1 MGERA
6 SLIACAARRFQVVRD
21 RICRRRAART
31 VAWPVVEVN
40 ERNPGRRTEDTVA
53 PVHLETDGTGCRR
66 RQRAEQS
73 QLFRGK
79 GERGAVRGER
89 REKTVGRGVELAH
102 ATLDMALERDAR

>member
-1 MGERA
+1 MGERP
-6 SLIACAARRFQVVRD
+6 SPIARAARRFQVVRD

-66 RQRAEQS
+66 RQRAGQS

-79 GERGAVRGER
+79 GTRSAVRGER
-89 REKTVGRGVELAH
+89 REKTVGTGVELAN
-102 ATLDMALERDAR
+102 AALAMAQQR